1 MSILTEDIKNT
12 RFLLTLIAVGTLLVV
27 GIGVFVMIALQVTVS
42 EAMMTIITTIV
53 GALIGLVGVA
63 YNSYFKD
70 RQTAESESKENE
82 KAIALAEANSKV
94 T

>member
-1 MSILTEDIKNT
+1 M
-12 RFLLTLIAVGTLLVV
+12 LVV
-27 GIGVFVMIALQVTVS
+27 GIGVFVMITLQVTVS

-70 RQTAESESKENE
+70 RQTVEMETLK
-82 KAIALAEANSKV
+82 
-94 T
+94 

>member
-27 GIGVFVMIALQVTVS
+27 GIGVFVMITLQVTVS

-70 RQTAESESKENE
+70 RQTVEMETLK
-82 KAIALAEANSKV
+82 
-94 T
+94 

>member
-12 RFLLTLIAVGTLLVV
+12 RFLLTLIAVGPLLVV
-27 GIGVFVMIALQVTVS
+27 GIGVFVMITLQVTVS

-70 RQTAESESKENE
+70 RQTVEMETLK
-82 KAIALAEANSKV
+82 
-94 T
+94 